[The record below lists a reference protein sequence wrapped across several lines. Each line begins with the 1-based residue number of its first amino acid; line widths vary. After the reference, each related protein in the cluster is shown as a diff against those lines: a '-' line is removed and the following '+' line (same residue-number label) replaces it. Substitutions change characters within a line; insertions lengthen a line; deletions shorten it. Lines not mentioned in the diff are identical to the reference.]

1 MKLCLYLYTSIR
13 KINIFYPM
21 LQQYSDT
28 HFFYVDVFL
37 EFPVQTVLHKAFHNQ
52 MSPKSFT
59 TDGKERKV
67 LALGFKL

>member
-1 MKLCLYLYTSIR
+1 
-13 KINIFYPM
+13 M

-28 HFFYVDVFL
+28 HFFYADVFL
-37 EFPVQTVLHKAFHNQ
+37 EFPVQTVLHKALHNQ
-52 MSPKSFT
+52 MPPKSFI

>member
-1 MKLCLYLYTSIR
+1 
-13 KINIFYPM
+13 M